1 MSRQP
6 RGRSTPLRAIEV
18 PPALHAS
25 DKTER
30 PSGGPPRWRS
40 IVLGTYA
47 SCDALRAALH
57 AAGMEIGDLAEA
69 ALDQL
74 DLPRPGGA
82 TEIDLVAQT
91 GIELGITAENTTLG
105 EIVERAG
112 RVGLALCPAEV
123 GPQLRLQYRNQ
134 RPGEF
139 LRIAMAP
146 IATARAEVGFTVG
159 NGGAGLLLIGGDG
172 RLEAPVA
179 SILRYVFV
187 SPRTAA

>member
-1 MSRQP
+1 M
-6 RGRSTPLRAIEV
+6 RAIEV
-18 PPALHAS
+18 PPVLRAS
-25 DKTER
+25 DNTER
-30 PSGGPPRWRS
+30 PSGSAPRWRS

-57 AAGMEIGDLAEA
+57 AAGMEVGDLAEA

-82 TEIDLVAQT
+82 TEVDLAVRT
-91 GIELGITAENTTLG
+91 GRELGVTAENTTLG
-105 EIVERAG
+105 EIAEHAG

-123 GPQLRLQYRNQ
+123 GPQLRLQYHKQ
-134 RPGEF
+134 PPGEF
-139 LRIAMAP
+139 LRIAMVP
-146 IATARAEVGFTVG
+146 VATERAAVGLTVG

-187 SPRTAA
+187 SPRAAA